1 MASGVKLCSRS
12 DMPLAERLRPTS
24 LHQFVIASNPRLQS
38 LCARLEQGGVL
49 SSVLLYG
56 PPGVGKTT
64 WARIAGRLYTKGQ
77 FFEISA
83 ATTGI
88 KELKSIVE
96 RLKEERGKL
105 FGSLGIPLVFI
116 DEIHRFNRSQQDYL
130 LPLIEAGTLV
140 CIGATTEVPSF
151 SLTAA
156 LNSRF
161 SVVTIESHT
170 KETLGKILENAVAE
184 LGETVEPEVAQLI
197 CERAQGDARM
207 LLSLVQEIGFPLS
220 PTRVENYFR
229 EGGPSVPYG
238 EEHKYQLVSA
248 LIKSLRGS
256 DADAALFWCFRM
268 VEAGEDPQYLF
279 RRLVIFSSEDIGN
292 ADPRALPLALAAAQA
307 YQMLG
312 MPEGRIPLAQLVTY
326 LAGAPKSNRSYI
338 AMHRAVE
345 AARNHS
351 TAPVP
356 LHLRNAAHQQARQSG
371 AGIDYQYPHDFER
384 GFVDG
389 VDYLPEQLQGSI
401 YYEPSERGYELR
413 MKERWQWLRREG
425 EHA

>member
-1 MASGVKLCSRS
+1 MVAGVKSCSKS
-12 DMPLAERLRPTS
+12 DIPLAERLRPTS
-24 LHQFVIASNPRLQS
+24 LHQFVIGNNPRLKS
-38 LCARLEQGGVL
+38 LCDRLEEKGVL

-64 WARIAGRLYTKGQ
+64 WARIAGRMYTKGQ

-88 KELKSIVE
+88 KELKGIVE
-96 RLKEERGKL
+96 RLKDERGRL
-105 FGSLGIPLVFI
+105 FGTLGTPLVFI
-116 DEIHRFNRSQQDYL
+116 DEIHRFNRNQQDYL

-161 SVVTIESHT
+161 SIVTIERHT
-170 KETLGKILENAVAE
+170 QETLEQILQGALADI
-184 LGETVEPEVAQLI
+184 GEAVEPTVAKLV
-197 CERAQGDARM
+197 CERSQGDARM
-207 LLSLVQEIGFPLS
+207 LLSLVQEIGLPLS
-220 PTRVENYFR
+220 EDRVQAYFE
-229 EGGPSVPYG
+229 EGGPLVLYG
-238 EEHKYQLVSA
+238 EELKYQLVSA

-256 DADAALFWCFRM
+256 NADAALYWCFRM
-268 VEAGEDPQYLF
+268 IEAGEDPRYLF

-292 ADPRALPLALAAAQA
+292 ADPRALSLALACAEA
-307 YQMLG
+307 YEMLG

-326 LAGAPKSNRSYI
+326 LAGAPKSNRSYL
-338 AMHRAVE
+338 AMHRACG
-345 AARNHS
+345 AARTHS

-356 LHLRNAAHQQARQSG
+356 LHLRNAAHQQAREIG
-371 AGIDYQYPHDFER
+371 AGREYQYPHDFER
-384 GFVDG
+384 GFVEG
-389 VDYLPEQLQGSI
+389 VEYLPEQLQGNTF
-401 YYEPSERGYELR
+401 YEPSERGYELR
-413 MKERWQWLRREG
+413 MKERWQWLRRER

>member
-1 MASGVKLCSRS
+1 MVAGVKSCSKS
-12 DMPLAERLRPTS
+12 DIPLAERLRPTS
-24 LHQFVIASNPRLQS
+24 LHQFVIGNNPRLKS
-38 LCARLEQGGVL
+38 LCDRLEEKGVL

-64 WARIAGRLYTKGQ
+64 WARIAGRMYTKGQ

-88 KELKSIVE
+88 KELKGIVE
-96 RLKEERGKL
+96 RLKDERGRL
-105 FGSLGIPLVFI
+105 FGTLGTPLVFI
-116 DEIHRFNRSQQDYL
+116 DEIHRFNRNQQDYL

-161 SVVTIESHT
+161 SIVTIERHT
-170 KETLGKILENAVAE
+170 QETLEQILQGALADI
-184 LGETVEPEVAQLI
+184 GEAVEPTVAKLV
-197 CERAQGDARM
+197 CERSQGDARM
-207 LLSLVQEIGFPLS
+207 LLSLVQEIGLPLS
-220 PTRVENYFR
+220 EDRVQAYFE
-229 EGGPSVPYG
+229 EGGPLVPYG
-238 EEHKYQLVSA
+238 EELKYQLVSA

-256 DADAALFWCFRM
+256 NADAALYWCFRM
-268 VEAGEDPQYLF
+268 IEAGEDPRYLF

-292 ADPRALPLALAAAQA
+292 ADPRALSLALACAEA
-307 YQMLG
+307 YEMLG

-326 LAGAPKSNRSYI
+326 LAGAPKSNRSYL
-338 AMHRAVE
+338 AMHRACE
-345 AARNHS
+345 AARTHS

-356 LHLRNAAHQQARQSG
+356 LHLRNAAHQQAREIG
-371 AGIDYQYPHDFER
+371 AGREYQYPHDFER
-384 GFVDG
+384 GFVEG
-389 VDYLPEQLQGSI
+389 VEYLPEQLQGNTF
-401 YYEPSERGYELR
+401 YEPSERGYELR
-413 MKERWQWLRREG
+413 MKERWQWLRRER

>member
-1 MASGVKLCSRS
+1 MVAGVKSCSKS
-12 DMPLAERLRPTS
+12 DIPLAERLRPTS
-24 LHQFVIASNPRLQS
+24 LHQFVIGNNPRLKS
-38 LCARLEQGGVL
+38 LCDRLEEKGVL

-64 WARIAGRLYTKGQ
+64 WARIAGRMYTKGQ

-88 KELKSIVE
+88 KELKGIVE
-96 RLKEERGKL
+96 RLKDERGRL
-105 FGSLGIPLVFI
+105 FGTLGTPLVFI
-116 DEIHRFNRSQQDYL
+116 DEIHRFNRNQQDYL

-161 SVVTIESHT
+161 SIVTIERHT
-170 KETLGKILENAVAE
+170 QETLEQILQGALADI
-184 LGETVEPEVAQLI
+184 GEAVEPTVAKLV
-197 CERAQGDARM
+197 CERSQGDARM
-207 LLSLVQEIGFPLS
+207 LLSLVQEIGLPLS
-220 PTRVENYFR
+220 EDRVQAYFE
-229 EGGPSVPYG
+229 EGGPLVPYG
-238 EEHKYQLVSA
+238 EELKYQLVSA

-256 DADAALFWCFRM
+256 SADAALYWCFRM
-268 VEAGEDPQYLF
+268 IEAGEDPRYLF

-292 ADPRALPLALAAAQA
+292 ADPRALSLALACAEA
-307 YQMLG
+307 YEMLG

-326 LAGAPKSNRSYI
+326 LAGAPKSNRSYL
-338 AMHRAVE
+338 AMHRACE
-345 AARNHS
+345 AARTHS

-356 LHLRNAAHQQARQSG
+356 LHLRNAAHQQAREIG
-371 AGIDYQYPHDFER
+371 AGREYQYPHDFER
-384 GFVDG
+384 GFVEG
-389 VDYLPEQLQGSI
+389 VEYLPEQLQGNTF
-401 YYEPSERGYELR
+401 YEPSERGYELR
-413 MKERWQWLRREG
+413 MKERWQWLRRER